1 MQGRNIC
8 IEVEVLGADRWGR
21 LLYICAGGV
30 SVAVAVIQTDRHLLI
45 LMFRDEQTRR
55 GLPLRIKRSINL
67 PIKLRS

>member
-8 IEVEVLGADRWGR
+8 IEVEVLEGGR
-21 LLYICAGGV
+21 TDGVVSSIYV

-45 LMFRDEQTRR
+45 LMFRDEQIRR
-55 GLPLRIKRSINL
+55 GLPLRIKRSINQ